1 MPGFTT
7 HYIMG
12 MKVFNDL
19 PPNYLK
25 HIIAKYRWLYQLG
38 LQGPDMFFYNI
49 PILRHRDYRNV
60 GSYMHEAH
68 VNDFFNQCFSK
79 LSQIQS
85 KQQREQGLSY
95 LCGFICHY
103 VGDSICHPFV
113 YGRIQYNPKQP
124 DSRCHGLHAALENDI
139 DAILLYK
146 YKQKK
151 PSQFNQAATICLNGQ
166 EIQFISHFLKDCINQ
181 AYYPLSDTNHYQV
194 SARMIHRS
202 ILALRFGCRTLS
214 DPSGRKS
221 SSIEFFESIF
231 LLSDTNHYQ
240 VSARMIHRSILAL
253 RFGCRT
259 LSDPSGR
266 KSSSIEFFESIFLR
280 QPVASQKLV
289 TDNISDV
296 RQSLN
301 SSHEPWANPWNPK
314 LVSTESFPDLFRRSI
329 DRCGHIYLSINRALA
344 TGALFDEPDF
354 ENILEELGN
363 YSYHSGLDAE
373 ETSKY
378 SR

>member
-231 LLSDTNHYQ
+231 L
-240 VSARMIHRSILAL
+240 
-253 RFGCRT
+253 
-259 LSDPSGR
+259 
-266 KSSSIEFFESIFLR
+266 R